1 MQMEWWKKAV
11 VYQIYPMSFKDSN
24 HDGMGDLG
32 GILEKV
38 DYLKELGVD
47 IVWMT
52 PVYESP
58 MDDNGYDISD
68 YYKINP
74 LFGTME
80 QFDELLEALHQRGIR
95 LIMDLVVNHTSDE
108 HEWFRQARKDRNSK
122 YHDFY
127 IWKDKPITDQQ
138 SIFSGSVWEYNEE
151 TDEYYYHL
159 FSRRQPD
166 LNWDNPEVRKEVYR
180 LINWWLDK
188 GIDGFRMDVID
199 LIGKI
204 PEECI
209 LTSEK
214 SHKYLQEMYRE
225 CFEGRE
231 VFTVGETSY
240 ATPVSAPLYSAPE
253 RKELTMVFGFEHLGL
268 EEVKGNGK
276 WDLKKLDVNELKKV
290 FAVWQNALHE
300 KGWNSLFWSNHDQ
313 PRIVSR
319 MGDDGKYRKES
330 AKMLG
335 MILHGMQGTP
345 YIYQGE
351 EIGMTNVKFPLEDY
365 KDVETINM
373 VKEKQEAGWSMDK
386 IMQGIYAK
394 GRDNARTPMQ
404 WSAQEYGGFSDHEP
418 WIRMNPNYEIVNVEE
433 AEADNNSI
441 FHFYQ
446 KLIHLRKEWEIIST
460 GDFTLLFEDDRNL
473 FAYKREA
480 DGERLTVIANFTA
493 GEVQCGLPDEIK
505 PGRGQILLSN
515 YDRDSVGKKMTLRPY
530 ESFMYYEETE
540 K

>member
-1 MQMEWWKKAV
+1 MEWWKKAV

-32 GILEKV
+32 GIVEKV

-166 LNWDNPEVRKEVYR
+166 LNWDNLEVRKEVYR

>member
-1 MQMEWWKKAV
+1 MEWWKKAV

>member
-1 MQMEWWKKAV
+1 MEWWKKAV

-108 HEWFRQARKDRNSK
+108 HEWFRQARKDKNSR

-127 IWKDKPITDQQ
+127 IWKDRPITDQQ
-138 SIFSGSVWEYNEE
+138 SIFSGSVWEYNEV

-204 PEECI
+204 P
-209 LTSEK
+209 
-214 SHKYLQEMYRE
+214 
-225 CFEGRE
+225 
-231 VFTVGETSY
+231 
-240 ATPVSAPLYSAPE
+240 
-253 RKELTMVFGFEHLGL
+253 
-268 EEVKGNGK
+268 
-276 WDLKKLDVNELKKV
+276 
-290 FAVWQNALHE
+290 
-300 KGWNSLFWSNHDQ
+300 
-313 PRIVSR
+313 
-319 MGDDGKYRKES
+319 
-330 AKMLG
+330 
-335 MILHGMQGTP
+335 
-345 YIYQGE
+345 
-351 EIGMTNVKFPLEDY
+351 
-365 KDVETINM
+365 
-373 VKEKQEAGWSMDK
+373 
-386 IMQGIYAK
+386 
-394 GRDNARTPMQ
+394 
-404 WSAQEYGGFSDHEP
+404 
-418 WIRMNPNYEIVNVEE
+418 
-433 AEADNNSI
+433 
-441 FHFYQ
+441 
-446 KLIHLRKEWEIIST
+446 
-460 GDFTLLFEDDRNL
+460 
-473 FAYKREA
+473 
-480 DGERLTVIANFTA
+480 
-493 GEVQCGLPDEIK
+493 
-505 PGRGQILLSN
+505 
-515 YDRDSVGKKMTLRPY
+515 
-530 ESFMYYEETE
+530 
-540 K
+540 

>member
-1 MQMEWWKKAV
+1 M
-11 VYQIYPMSFKDSN
+11 
-24 HDGMGDLG
+24 
-32 GILEKV
+32 
-38 DYLKELGVD
+38 
-47 IVWMT
+47 
-52 PVYESP
+52 
-58 MDDNGYDISD
+58 
-68 YYKINP
+68 
-74 LFGTME
+74 
-80 QFDELLEALHQRGIR
+80 
-95 LIMDLVVNHTSDE
+95 
-108 HEWFRQARKDRNSK
+108 
-122 YHDFY
+122 
-127 IWKDKPITDQQ
+127 
-138 SIFSGSVWEYNEE
+138 
-151 TDEYYYHL
+151 
-159 FSRRQPD
+159 
-166 LNWDNPEVRKEVYR
+166 RKEVYR

-276 WDLKKLDVNELKKV
+276 WDLKKLDVIELKQV
-290 FAVWQNALHE
+290 FAVWQHALHE

-373 VKEKQEAGWSMDK
+373 VREKQEAGWSMDK

-418 WIRMNPNYEIVNVEE
+418 WIRMNPNYERINVEE
-433 AEADNNSI
+433 AQADNDSI

-446 KLIHLRKEWEIIST
+446 KLIRLRKEWEIIST

-480 DGERLTVIANFTA
+480 DGERLIVIANFT
-493 GEVQCGLPDEIK
+493 GEDVQCGLPDEIK

-515 YDRDSVGKKMTLRPY
+515 YDRDSVEKKMKLRPY
-530 ESFMYYEETE
+530 ESFMYYEKTE

>member
-1 MQMEWWKKAV
+1 MEWWKKAV

-276 WDLKKLDVNELKKV
+276 WDLKKLDINELKKV

>member
-1 MQMEWWKKAV
+1 MEWWKKAV

-24 HDGMGDLG
+24 SDGIGDLG
-32 GILEKV
+32 GVLEKV
-38 DYLKELGVD
+38 EYLKELGVD
-47 IVWMT
+47 ILWMT
-52 PVYESP
+52 PIYESP

-80 QFDELLEALHQRGIR
+80 QFEMLLSVLHERGMK

-108 HEWFRQARKDRNSK
+108 HPWFQEARKDKNSK

-127 IWKDKPITDQQ
+127 IWKDKPITDQK
-138 SIFSGSVWEYNEE
+138 SFFSGSVWEYNEE

-204 PEECI
+204 PEECVMFG
-209 LTSEK
+209 EK
-214 SHKYLQEMYRE
+214 SHVYLQEMYRE
-225 CFEGRE
+225 CFEGRN
-231 VFTVGETSY
+231 VFTVGETSF
-240 ATPVSAPLYSAPE
+240 ATPISAPLYSAKE

-268 EEVKGNGK
+268 EEVRGNGK
-276 WDLKKLDVNELKKV
+276 WDLKELDVNELKQV
-290 FAVWQNALHE
+290 FKVWQNALHE

-319 MGDDGKYRKES
+319 MGDDKKYRKES

-351 EIGMTNVKFPLEDY
+351 EIGMTNVKFPLNEY
-365 KDVETINM
+365 KDVETMNM
-373 VKEKQEAGWSMDK
+373 VKEKQEDGWTMEK

-394 GRDNARTPMQ
+394 GRDNARTPIQ
-404 WSAQEYGGFSDHEP
+404 WNSEEYAGFSDHEP
-418 WIRMNPNYEIVNVEE
+418 WIKVNPNYQEINVEE
-433 AEADNNSI
+433 ALKDPDSI
-441 FHFYQ
+441 FYFYQ
-446 KLIHLRKEWEIIST
+446 ELIQLRKKYDIIST
-460 GDFTLLFEDDRNL
+460 GDFELLFEADPRI
-473 FAYKREA
+473 FAYKREHE
-480 DGERLTVIANFTA
+480 GETLVVLANFTGEEIFCDCKQEISWGR
-493 GEVQCGLPDEIK
+493 GEV
-505 PGRGQILLSN
+505 LLSN
-515 YDRDSVGKKMTLRPY
+515 YHRDKVDEQMTLRPY
-530 ESFMYYEETE
+530 EGLIFIR
-540 K
+540 

>member
-1 MQMEWWKKAV
+1 MEWWKKAV

-108 HEWFRQARKDRNSK
+108 HEWFRQARKDKNSR

-127 IWKDKPITDQQ
+127 IWKDRPITDQQ
-138 SIFSGSVWEYNEE
+138 SIFSGSVWEYNEV

-199 LIGKI
+199 LG
-204 PEECI
+204 
-209 LTSEK
+209 S
-214 SHKYLQEMYRE
+214 
-225 CFEGRE
+225 
-231 VFTVGETSY
+231 
-240 ATPVSAPLYSAPE
+240 
-253 RKELTMVFGFEHLGL
+253 
-268 EEVKGNGK
+268 
-276 WDLKKLDVNELKKV
+276 
-290 FAVWQNALHE
+290 
-300 KGWNSLFWSNHDQ
+300 
-313 PRIVSR
+313 RI
-319 MGDDGKYRKES
+319 
-330 AKMLG
+330 
-335 MILHGMQGTP
+335 
-345 YIYQGE
+345 
-351 EIGMTNVKFPLEDY
+351 
-365 KDVETINM
+365 
-373 VKEKQEAGWSMDK
+373 
-386 IMQGIYAK
+386 
-394 GRDNARTPMQ
+394 
-404 WSAQEYGGFSDHEP
+404 
-418 WIRMNPNYEIVNVEE
+418 
-433 AEADNNSI
+433 
-441 FHFYQ
+441 
-446 KLIHLRKEWEIIST
+446 
-460 GDFTLLFEDDRNL
+460 
-473 FAYKREA
+473 
-480 DGERLTVIANFTA
+480 
-493 GEVQCGLPDEIK
+493 
-505 PGRGQILLSN
+505 
-515 YDRDSVGKKMTLRPY
+515 
-530 ESFMYYEETE
+530 
-540 K
+540 

>member
-1 MQMEWWKKAV
+1 MEWWKKAV

-108 HEWFRQARKDRNSK
+108 HEWFRQARKDKNSR

-127 IWKDKPITDQQ
+127 IWKDRPITDQQ
-138 SIFSGSVWEYNEE
+138 SIFSGSVWEYNEV

-204 PEECI
+204 PEESI
-209 LTSEK
+209 LTSDK

-276 WDLKKLDVNELKKV
+276 WDLKKLDVNELKQV
-290 FAVWQNALHE
+290 FAVWQHALHE

-330 AKMLG
+330 AEMLG

-418 WIRMNPNYEIVNVEE
+418 WIRMNPNYETINVEE
-433 AEADNNSI
+433 SEADKDSI

-446 KLIHLRKEWEIIST
+446 KLIRLRKEWEIIST

-480 DGERLTVIANFTA
+480 DGERLTVIANFT
-493 GEVQCGLPDEIK
+493 GEDVQCGLPDEIK

-515 YDRDSVGKKMTLRPY
+515 YDRDSVEKKMTLRPY
-530 ESFMYYEETE
+530 ESFMYYEKTE

>member
-1 MQMEWWKKAV
+1 MEWWKKAV

-32 GILEKV
+32 GIIEKV

-47 IVWMT
+47 IVWLT
-52 PVYESP
+52 PIYQSP

-138 SIFSGSVWEYNEE
+138 SFFSGSVWEYNEE

-204 PEECI
+204 PEKSI
-209 LTSEK
+209 MFGEK
-214 SHKYLQEMYRE
+214 SHRYLQEMYRE

-231 VFTVGETSY
+231 VFTVGETSF
-240 ATPVSAPLYSAPE
+240 ATPQSAPLYSAAE

-276 WDLKKLDVNELKKV
+276 WDLKKLDVNELKQV
-290 FAVWQNALHE
+290 FSVWQHALHE

-351 EIGMTNVKFPLEDY
+351 EIGMTNVRFPLEDY

-404 WSAQEYGGFSDHEP
+404 WSSQEYGGFSDHSP
-418 WIRMNPNYEIVNVEE
+418 WIKVNPNYQEINVEE
-433 AEADNNSI
+433 ARAEEDSI

-446 KLIHLRKEWEIIST
+446 KLIRLRKEQEIIST
-460 GDFTLLFEDDRNL
+460 GDFTLLFEQDRDI

-480 DGERLTVIANFTA
+480 GNERLTVIANFTGQKVTKDLGREITL
-493 GEVQCGLPDEIK
+493 GEGK
-505 PGRGQILLSN
+505 ILLSN
-515 YDRDSVGKKMTLRPY
+515 YGRDHVEEHISLKPY
-530 ESFMYYEETE
+530 ECFMYYEKTE
-540 K
+540 N